1 MEITGN
7 LLATLLPLLI
17 FVVLGFLL
25 LLVWLFWVSS
35 RRGKNQEARATTEQG
50 PGAADGTP
58 SLLNRVLGTPPAPA
72 GAPDARLA
80 APSAPPRLPD
90 GDGDT
95 VEVFRVLRDLAD
107 GALIGEIEGKRYSRV
122 TEITDG
128 QVGRRFVANARALAH
143 FAMLLKGPP
152 PPAPPPQATTPPP
165 PAPERTVAAAP
176 PAPPQVSRTAI
187 QMAKEAQSDEQP
199 ATQINL
205 ADQIEELL
213 HYRLTV
219 HPTLALRSIHV
230 RPSFGGGVRIVVD
243 NTSYDSV
250 DEVPEEE
257 IREFIQ
263 ATIREWNARN

>member
-1 MEITGN
+1 MEVTGN
-7 LLATLLPLLI
+7 LLATLFPILI
-17 FVVLGFLL
+17 FVALGFLL
-25 LLVWLFWVSS
+25 LLVWIFWVSS
-35 RRGKNQEARATTEQG
+35 RRGKNQETRATTEQR
-50 PGAADGTP
+50 PGATDGTP
-58 SLLNRVLGTPPAPA
+58 SLLNRVLGTPSAPA
-72 GAPDARLA
+72 GAPDARLP
-80 APSAPPRLPD
+80 APSAPPPVP
-90 GDGDT
+90 DGDT

-107 GALIGEIEGKRYSRV
+107 GSLIVEIEGKRYTRV

-165 PAPERTVAAAP
+165 PAPEKPVPAPP
-176 PAPPQVSRTAI
+176 PAPPQVGRTQT
-187 QMAKEAQSDEQP
+187 QMANEAQPDGQA

-213 HYRLTV
+213 QYRLTM
-219 HPTLALRSIHV
+219 HPTLSLRSIHV

-250 DEVPEEE
+250 DKVPEEE
-257 IREFIQ
+257 VREFIQ
-263 ATIREWNARN
+263 TTISEWNARN

>member
-1 MEITGN
+1 MEVSGN
-7 LLATLLPLLI
+7 LLATLFPILI
-17 FVVLGFLL
+17 FVALGFVL
-25 LLVWLFWVSS
+25 LLVWIFWIAS
-35 RRGKNQEARATTEQG
+35 RRDKNQEGKARTEQG
-50 PGAADGTP
+50 PGATDGTS
-58 SLLNRVLGTPPAPA
+58 SLLNRVLGTSPAPA
-72 GAPDARLA
+72 GAPDARVA
-80 APSAPPRLPD
+80 APSGPPRVP
-90 GDGDT
+90 DGDT

-107 GALIGEIEGKRYSRV
+107 GSLIVEIEGQRYSRL
-122 TEITDG
+122 TDITDG

-152 PPAPPPQATTPPP
+152 PPAPPPQAPAPPP
-165 PAPERTVAAAP
+165 PASEKSMAAMP
-176 PAPPQVSRTAI
+176 PAPPRVGRTAT

-213 HYRLTV
+213 QYRLTM

-250 DEVPEEE
+250 DKVPEEE
-257 IREFIQ
+257 IRGFIQ
-263 ATIREWNARN
+263 ATISEWNARN